1 VWRGTAPDAPL
12 FLSIPAFHATLWQI
26 IGNQRDTELMTR
38 SPLTGWKQIAGA
50 GLALSLL
57 AGCSSGTPA
66 FPAGASPSAPP
77 ATATAT
83 LSIIPTAF
91 PEAAEPSAASETDPA
106 VDDPN
111 ALTGYELIAAGVGEA
126 VYSGYSCTIA
136 PIGCA
141 CEIPV
146 IEQVS
151 FTFTPEGRLFYH
163 FKGDGYEA
171 EWDMGRLGPNQWGY
185 TLPLYDQAGTFEGA
199 YFALLT
205 FNQDGYILNVGM
217 NFNTGEI
224 VTCPTVTFRR
234 VMSPAAGATP

>member
-1 VWRGTAPDAPL
+1 
-12 FLSIPAFHATLWQI
+12 
-26 IGNQRDTELMTR
+26 MT
-38 SPLTGWKQIAGA
+38 SSSFTGWKRIAGI
-50 GLALSLL
+50 GLTLGVL
-57 AGCSSGTPA
+57 AGCGGGVSVATSEA
-66 FPAGASPSAPP
+66 DAPVP
-77 ATATAT
+77 TATAT

-91 PEAAEPSAASETDPA
+91 PEVVEPLATPEVGEP

-126 VYSGYSCTIA
+126 VYSGYSCAIA

-141 CEIPV
+141 CETPV
-146 IEQVS
+146 IERVS
-151 FTFTPEGRLFYH
+151 FTFTPEGRLLYH

-185 TLPLYDQAGTFEGA
+185 TLPLYDQAGGFEGA

-205 FNQDGYILNVGM
+205 FNQDGYVLNLGM
-217 NFNTGEI
+217 NFDTGEI

-234 VMSPAAGATP
+234 VMSPAAEGTP